1 MENIVCCRRRVNAL
15 NPAAQGSTVMG
26 EIDRRFSRIVW
37 IRGGEEEE
45 ESEKRERE

>member
-1 MENIVCCRRRVNAL
+1 
-15 NPAAQGSTVMG
+15 MG

-45 ESEKRERE
+45 EEEEESEKRERE